1 MRFDRIDGD
10 LPVLLLQ
17 LDQALGESDGVLE
30 RDVVIHHPV
39 ADQQGALESGRMF
52 DR

>member
-1 MRFDRIDGD
+1 MWFDRIDGD

-17 LDQALGESDGVLE
+17 LDQPLGQPDGVLK

-39 ADQQGALESGRMF
+39 ADQQGAFQSGRMF